1 MVFSFNDR
9 QVGRTPLRRTLLTRP
24 ITPFRIECRH
34 LVSTLADL
42 EIATF
47 AVDEV
52 VEGTQTG
59 WSDRRLTVSLPQLAV
74 GAGDPALAEA
84 TVEVIRPGDPVRI
97 SNVLDVVLPG
107 VGVSD
112 VRQHRLGGVAVLTVC
127 DWVGAGYSEAQELPA
142 SLVDM
147 SGPGADRS
155 PWGATANVVVRC
167 VPARGAALTDADA
180 AIRRAAA
187 HVARE
192 LALGTMGLEPSE
204 IVAFGAPASSDTS
217 MPNVALIL
225 QVASEGPLVDTYWKG
240 RPLGVFEPHVIRAQ
254 DVLRGDLTNGAYDWP
269 GVRNVTAVYQ
279 DSALIRE
286 LYAAHGRQLRFVGV
300 VLAPGY
306 LDGAAQKRRA
316 AESSAEL
323 VADLAADAVV
333 CTTFS
338 SGNSHTDTMLTVQ
351 ACERLGIRTVALV
364 CETNGGLTDH
374 VPEATSL
381 VSTGNEDELV
391 DAWTP
396 DRTIGGRDLARV
408 GARVAAVHYVG
419 GLVQTGD
426 ARWTAV
432 PA

>member
-1 MVFSFNDR
+1 MA
-9 QVGRTPLRRTLLTRP
+9 
-24 ITPFRIECRH
+24 
-34 LVSTLADL
+34 STLADL

-59 WSDRRLTVSLPQLAV
+59 WSDGRLTLALPQLAV
-74 GAGDPALAEA
+74 GAGTQPALAEA
-84 TVEVIRPGDPVRI
+84 TVEVVRPGDHVRI
-97 SNVLDVVLPG
+97 SNVLDVVVPT
-107 VGVSD
+107 VEVD
-112 VRQHRLGGVAVLTVC
+112 DRRVHRVGGVAVLTVC
-127 DWVGAGYSEAQELPA
+127 DWAAAGIDGADELPD

-147 SGPGADRS
+147 AGPAADRS

-167 VPARGAALTDADA
+167 VPTPGAGAAEADLA
-180 AIRRAAA
+180 
-187 HVARE
+187 VRE
-192 LALGTMGLEPSE
+192 LARAVGAE
-204 IVAFGAPASSDTS
+204 VAGATIGETSHGVRTIGALPPADETL
-217 MPNVALIL
+217 PAFAVVL
-225 QVASEGPLVDTYWKG
+225 QVASEGPLVDTFLDG
-240 RPLGVFEPHVIRAQ
+240 EPLGAFDPFVIDEAT
-254 DVLRGDLTNGAYDWP
+254 LYRGRLTNGAYDWP

-279 DSALIRE
+279 EPALAAALRE
-286 LYAAHGRQLRFVGV
+286 RHGRDLRFVGI

-306 LDGAAQKRRA
+306 LDGAEQKRRA
-316 AESSAEL
+316 AEASAAL
-323 VADLAADAVV
+323 VAGLGADGVV

-351 ACERLGIRTVALV
+351 ACERRGIATAALV

-374 VPEATSL
+374 VPEADCL

-396 DRTIGGRDLARV
+396 ERVIGGAERARI
-408 GARVAAVHYVG
+408 GERVPAVHYLG
-419 GLVQTGD
+419 GLLQTGD

>member
-1 MVFSFNDR
+1 
-9 QVGRTPLRRTLLTRP
+9 
-24 ITPFRIECRH
+24 

-74 GAGDPALAEA
+74 GAGEPALAEA
-84 TVEVIRPGDPVRI
+84 TVEVVRPGDRVRI
-97 SNVLDVVLPG
+97 SNVLDVVLPDVRLHDALHHRLEG
-107 VGVSD
+107 VGVLS
-112 VRQHRLGGVAVLTVC
+112 RC
-127 DWVGAGYSEAQELPA
+127 DWSAAGYAQAEELPM
-142 SLVDM
+142 SIVDM
-147 SGPGADRS
+147 AGPGAYRS
-155 PWGATANVVVRC
+155 PWGATSNVVLGF
-167 VPARGAALTDADA
+167 VPAPGADVADVDA
-180 AIRRAAA
+180 AIRREAAR
-187 HVARE
+187 VGRE
-192 LALGTMGLEPSE
+192 LAMVTRSEEPDSVTR
-204 IVAFGAPASSDTS
+204 IGPSRSDRPLPA
-217 MPNVALIL
+217 VALIL
-225 QVASEGPLVDTYWKG
+225 SVASEGPLVDSFWNE
-240 RPLGVFEPHVIRAQ
+240 RPLGEFEPRVVAAR
-254 DVLRGDLTNGAYDWP
+254 DVVSGALTNGAYDWP

-279 DSALIRE
+279 GNALIRR
-286 LYAAHGRQLRFVGV
+286 LSAADGERFRFAGV
-300 VLAPGY
+300 VLAPAY
-306 LDGAAQKRRA
+306 LDGATQKRLA
-316 AESSAEL
+316 AEAAASL
-323 VADLAADAVV
+323 VAGLGADGVV
-333 CTTFS
+333 VTTFS

-351 ACERLGIRTVALV
+351 ACERQGIHTVALV

-396 DRTIGGRDLARV
+396 DRVIGDRTRAAV
-408 GARVAAVHYVG
+408 GERVAAVHYVG